1 MPRSRLE
8 RLAFCL
14 SNKVTRQTRYH
25 YANAAAVFV
34 LSVAPHS
41 DHVTKKTLYFIPARD
56 SPRHRSVLDQY
67 RGRQTISLHFRLT
80 SIHLQSG
87 MFAKIIQEGNK
98 AVAAVECHDAVQ
110 TQERGWRLRM
120 PKSSRHFTSLT
131 RVTRRLVFHCR

>member
-41 DHVTKKTLYFIPARD
+41 DHVTKKNFVFYT
-56 SPRHRSVLDQY
+56 SPPDQY
-67 RGRQTISLHFRLT
+67 SIST
-80 SIHLQSG
+80 
-87 MFAKIIQEGNK
+87 
-98 AVAAVECHDAVQ
+98 AAVKLFPFTFASPQYIFNPACLPKLFKKE
-110 TQERGWRLRM
+110 TRLWPRLSATM
-120 PKSSRHFTSLT
+120 RCRHKNEDGA
-131 RVTRRLVFHCR
+131 